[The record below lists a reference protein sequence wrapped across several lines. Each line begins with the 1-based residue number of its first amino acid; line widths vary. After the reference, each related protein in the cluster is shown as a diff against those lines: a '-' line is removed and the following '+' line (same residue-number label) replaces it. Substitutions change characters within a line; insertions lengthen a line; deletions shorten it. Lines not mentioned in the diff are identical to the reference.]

1 MRDLDKALADIIAIR
16 SQLAAGTAFRGYGPA
31 TIAAT
36 SGVALVTAILQ
47 HVLLA
52 EPTAN
57 PLAFLF
63 GWAAA
68 ATLSAALIWIE
79 MLARSRRHH
88 SGLADAMIHQA
99 VEQFLPAGIAACICF
114 AIRYTLYRKVNSG
127 GRGQQGVQT
136 EEMRDLDKALA
147 DIIAIRS
154 QLAAGTAFR
163 GYGPATIAA
172 TSGVALVTAILQHF
186 LLAEPT
192 ANPLTFLFGWA
203 AAATLSAAMIWIE
216 MLARS
221 RRHHSGL
228 ADAMIHQAVEQ
239 FLPAGIAGV
248 LLAVML
254 WKFAPETLWLLPG
267 LWQIL
272 VSLGMF
278 ASVRSLP
285 RTVAFAGAWYFI
297 AGFVVLVIASHS
309 HALSPWTMG
318 LPFVIGQLLMAT
330 IIHFA
335 SGESDAEE

>member
-1 MRDLDKALADIIAIR
+1 MGGRGQQGVQTEEMRDLDKALGDIIAMR
-16 SQLAAGTAFRGYGPA
+16 SQLASGTAFRGYGPA

-47 HVLLA
+47 HVLL
-52 EPTAN
+52 
-57 PLAFLF
+57 
-63 GWAAA
+63 
-68 ATLSAALIWIE
+68 S
-79 MLARSRRHH
+79 
-88 SGLADAMIHQA
+88 D
-99 VEQFLPAGIAACICF
+99 
-114 AIRYTLYRKVNSG
+114 
-127 GRGQQGVQT
+127 
-136 EEMRDLDKALA
+136 
-147 DIIAIRS
+147 
-154 QLAAGTAFR
+154 
-163 GYGPATIAA
+163 
-172 TSGVALVTAILQHF
+172 
-186 LLAEPT
+186 PT

-203 AAATLSAAMIWIE
+203 AAAALSAAMIWIE

-254 WKFAPETLWLLPG
+254 WKFAPETLWMLPG

-272 VSLGMF
+272 VSLGVF

-297 AGFVVLVIASHS
+297 SGFVVVGIGSRS
-309 HALSPWTMG
+309 HALSPWSMG

-335 SGESDAEE
+335 SGASDAEE